1 MELLMLVNSET
12 IWIQVFEGTGS
23 EDRKSRISA
32 GIEVRPRLNSSFIE
46 IGITD
51 ETRRTPSPLFRVVN
65 SWRRGGVEQQEGSK
79 TADCGGYTQ

>member
-23 EDRKSRISA
+23 EERKLRISA
-32 GIEVRPRLNSSFIE
+32 GIEVRQRLNSSFIE

-51 ETRRTPSPLFRVVN
+51 
-65 SWRRGGVEQQEGSK
+65 
-79 TADCGGYTQ
+79 